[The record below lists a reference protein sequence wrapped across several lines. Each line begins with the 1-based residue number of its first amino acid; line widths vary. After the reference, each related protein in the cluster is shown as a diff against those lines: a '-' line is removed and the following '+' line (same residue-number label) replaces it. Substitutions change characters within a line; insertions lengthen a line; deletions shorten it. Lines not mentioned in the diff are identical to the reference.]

1 MTTRAELRT
10 AVRQRVEDTGGAPLW
25 DDAALNEAIAGAI
38 RRYSAR
44 FPREA
49 AIDLAITSGGTSF
62 PVVSETIDPTRIARV
77 LDELGAVVPRY
88 VETGRG
94 PNATEAAAEEQAWR
108 WWDGA
113 LRLTRPV
120 ATAAT
125 WRIEHWRARAVPV
138 DDVTALDLIPGDEE
152 LIVAL
157 AVAQAL
163 ARRVIEDGKR
173 ASSTKGTGP
182 LAMLAM
188 AARAEAERLITQRLR
203 RVRGGWVNA

>member
-10 AVRQRVEDTGGAPLW
+10 AVRQRLEDTGAAPLW
-25 DDAALNEAIAGAI
+25 DDATLNEAIAGAI
-38 RRYSAR
+38 RHYGAR

-49 AIDLAITSGGTSF
+49 VTDLAIASGNTSF
-62 PVVSETIDPTRIARV
+62 PLASETIDPTRIARV
-77 LDELGAVVPRY
+77 LDGAGAVVPRY

-94 PNATEAAAEEQAWR
+94 PSGAEAAAEEQAWR

-125 WRIEHWRARAVPV
+125 WRIEHRRSRSLPV
-138 DDVTALDLIPGDEE
+138 DEVSAVDLLPGDEE
-152 LIVAL
+152 VVIAL

-173 ASSTKGTGP
+173 ATSTKGTGP
-182 LAMLAM
+182 LAMMAM
-188 AARAEAERLITQRLR
+188 AARAEAERLITHRLR
-203 RVRGGWVNA
+203 RARGGWVNA